1 MNLRRTRNL
10 WFVLS
15 LLLVG
20 AASGCATSKAGGNGA
35 LATAISPRWEASGI
49 RVVKISPTVGRQMLD
64 LRYRITDVEQA
75 GRILKQTT
83 PISLVD
89 QTSGKTLPV
98 PDLAKV
104 GKLRSI
110 PNKADAGRLFWMFF
124 NNSDGVVNPGSKVTL
139 LIGNVAIRDIVVE

>member
-10 WFVLS
+10 WFVLT

-35 LATAISPRWEASGI
+35 LATALSSRWEASGI

-75 GRILKQTT
+75 GRILKQNT

-110 PNKADAGRLFWMFF
+110 PNKVDAGRLFWIFF

-139 LIGNVAIRDIVVE
+139 VIGNVAIRDIVVE

>member
-1 MNLRRTRNL
+1 MNMCRTRNL
-10 WFVLS
+10 WFVLA

-20 AASGCATSKAGGNGA
+20 GVSGCATSKAGGNGA
-35 LATAISPRWEASGI
+35 LATALSPRWEASGI
-49 RVVKISPTVGRQMLD
+49 RVVKISPAVGRQMLD

-75 GRILKQTT
+75 GRVLKQTT

-89 QTSGKTLPV
+89 QVSGTTLPV

-110 PNKADAGRLFWMFF
+110 PNKEDAGRLFWVFF
-124 NNSDGVVNPGSKVTL
+124 NNSAGVVKPGNKVTL
-139 LIGNVAIRDIVVE
+139 MIGNVAIRDIVVE